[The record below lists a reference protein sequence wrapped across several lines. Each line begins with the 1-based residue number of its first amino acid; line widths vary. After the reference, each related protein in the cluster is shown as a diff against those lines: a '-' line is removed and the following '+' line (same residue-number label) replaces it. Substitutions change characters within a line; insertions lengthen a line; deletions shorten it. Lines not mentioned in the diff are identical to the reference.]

1 MEVILYLEIQ
11 IKTSP
16 YFCIFHNLKV
26 LGTHKNLL
34 SHCKFHENRRQF
46 QKCTSH
52 ILLLLDLGEN
62 RYKRFEYNFFS
73 TYDFREN
80 RRRDD
85 RTFLNV
91 LNETGF
97 PHVL

>member
-62 RYKRFEYNFFS
+62 RYKRFEYNFLVLMIFVK
-73 TYDFREN
+73 TGAG
-80 RRRDD
+80 
-85 RTFLNV
+85 TTVLFLM
-91 LNETGF
+91 F
-97 PHVL
+97 